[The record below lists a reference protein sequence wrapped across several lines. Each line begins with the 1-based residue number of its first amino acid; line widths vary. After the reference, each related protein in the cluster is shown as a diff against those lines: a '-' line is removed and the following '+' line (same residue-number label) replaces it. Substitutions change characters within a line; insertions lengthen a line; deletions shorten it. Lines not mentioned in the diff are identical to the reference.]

1 MTAVWHQ
8 ERNLILPIR
17 VCTLLLREDGRTG
30 TKIFS
35 PDRSSE
41 SGRADAG
48 EPFLPMAAS
57 IERVN
62 VGLRTAL
69 FDWHQRAGARI
80 VDFGGWDMPIL
91 YSTITEEHQAT
102 RRAIGLF
109 DVSHMGRLWFDGPD
123 AVGYL
128 DRLLT
133 NQVANLEEGQVRYS
147 LVLNE
152 SGGIKD
158 DILVYRVPGRHMM
171 VVNASNRLKLL
182 DWFESQ
188 KKGDDVRLIDVT
200 LETSM
205 IAVQGPAAIRMVQE
219 EVAGPVDAI
228 GYYRIQSMN
237 VRQGGEVLVSR
248 TGYTGEDGVEL
259 IGEHQTIVGLWE
271 RLLDAGREEGARP
284 AGLGAR
290 DTLRLEAGMPLYGHE
305 LSEQIDP
312 IAAGLG
318 WAVASNAKDFIGKS
332 AVASLPTE
340 RAIRVGIK
348 LEGKRI
354 PREGF
359 SVTASGEVV
368 GTVSSGTFSPT
379 LEQAIAMAYVDPSCR
394 PLGTQLGVDIRG
406 TIVPATVVKLP
417 FYKRPAAGGM

>member
-1 MTAVWHQ
+1 M
-8 ERNLILPIR
+8 
-17 VCTLLLREDGRTG
+17 
-30 TKIFS
+30 
-35 PDRSSE
+35 
-41 SGRADAG
+41 
-48 EPFLPMAAS
+48 
-57 IERVN
+57 
-62 VGLRTAL
+62 GLRTAL

-91 YSTITEEHQAT
+91 YSSITEEHQAT
-102 RRAIGLF
+102 RNGAGLF
-109 DVSHMGRLWFDGPD
+109 DVSHMGRLWFDG
-123 AVGYL
+123 AGAATYL

-133 NQVANLEEGQVRYS
+133 NQVRNLEEGQVRYS

-152 SGGIKD
+152 AGGIKD
-158 DILVYRVPGRHMM
+158 DILVYRVLDRHMM

-188 KKGDDVRLIDVT
+188 KKGDDVRLSDVT
-200 LETSM
+200 QETSM
-205 IAVQGPAAIRMVQE
+205 IAVQGPMAIRMVQE
-219 EVAGPVDAI
+219 EVAGTVDAL

-237 VRQGGEVLVSR
+237 VLRGGTILVSR

-259 IGEHQTIVGLWE
+259 IGEHATILGLWE
-271 RLLDAGREEGARP
+271 RLLEAGREEGARP

-318 WAVASNAKDFIGKS
+318 WAVASNTKDFIGKT
-332 AVASLPTE
+332 AVGSLPTE
-340 RAIRVGIK
+340 RAIRVGVK

-359 SVTASGEVV
+359 SVTASGEIV
-368 GTVSSGTFSPT
+368 GTISSGTFSPT

-394 PLGTQLGVDIRG
+394 PIGTQLGVDIRG

-417 FYKRPAAGGM
+417 FYKRPAAGGK

>member
-1 MTAVWHQ
+1 
-8 ERNLILPIR
+8 
-17 VCTLLLREDGRTG
+17 
-30 TKIFS
+30 
-35 PDRSSE
+35 
-41 SGRADAG
+41 
-48 EPFLPMAAS
+48 
-57 IERVN
+57 
-62 VGLRTAL
+62 
-69 FDWHQRAGARI
+69 
-80 VDFGGWDMPIL
+80 MPIL

-102 RRAIGLF
+102 RTAMGLF
-109 DVSHMGRLWFDGPD
+109 DVSHMGRLWFDGPG
-123 AVGYL
+123 AVAYL

-133 NQVANLEEGQVRYS
+133 NQVHNLEEGQVRYS

-152 SGGIKD
+152 AGGIKD
-158 DILVYRVPGRHMM
+158 DILVYRVRGRHMM

-182 DWFESQ
+182 EWFESQ
-188 KKGDDVRLIDVT
+188 KKGDEVHLRDVT
-200 LETSM
+200 QETSM
-205 IAVQGPAAIRMVQE
+205 IAVQGPMAIRRVQE
-219 EVAGPVDAI
+219 EVAASVDAL
-228 GYYRIQSMN
+228 GYYRIEPVN
-237 VRQGGEVLVSR
+237 LKQGGEVLVSR

-259 IGEHQTIVGLWE
+259 IGDHATILGLWE

-312 IAAGLG
+312 LAAGLG
-318 WAVASNAKDFIGKS
+318 WAVASNAKDFIGKP
-332 AVASLPTE
+332 AVASMPTE
-340 RAIRVGIK
+340 RAVRVGIK

-359 SVTASGEVV
+359 SVTANEEIV

-394 PLGTQLGVDIRG
+394 PIGTQLGVDIRG

-417 FYKRPAAGGM
+417 FYKRPAAGGK